1 MSTETWSEERARL
14 LRLLDGIESGEITH
28 INEGDL
34 RELQETNDQNVAAL
48 KARLAELND
57 RLGAPRNPYRPRS

>member
-14 LRLLDGIESGEITH
+14 LRLLDGIESGEIPH

-34 RELQETNDQNVAAL
+34 RELQ
-48 KARLAELND
+48 ELND

>member
-14 LRLLDGIESGEITH
+14 LRLLDGIESGKITH

-34 RELQETNDQNVAAL
+34 RELQETNENVAAL
-48 KARLAELND
+48 KARLAELDD
-57 RLGAPRNPYRPRS
+57 RLGAPKGPYRPKT